1 LNRTSSRRVAGD
13 GVVLV
18 GDAAGLALAPS
29 GEGILAAVESGLMA
43 AEAILAAAPNYSRER
58 LAVYAGRIAARFGPR
73 HEGRTRMALP
83 AWLTRLASR
92 ALLRSPPLTRRV
104 LLERAFL
111 HMDRPQYAPATA
123 AHAGF

>member
-1 LNRTSSRRVAGD
+1 M
-13 GVVLV
+13 

-43 AEAILAAAPNYSRER
+43 AEAILAAAPHYSRER
-58 LAVYAGRIAARFGPR
+58 LASYATRIAVRFGPR
-73 HEGRTRMALP
+73 HDGRARMALP

-92 ALLRSPPLTRRV
+92 ALLTSPPLTRRV

-111 HMDRPQYAPATA
+111 HIDRPTYAPAMV
-123 AHAGF
+123 AHVGH